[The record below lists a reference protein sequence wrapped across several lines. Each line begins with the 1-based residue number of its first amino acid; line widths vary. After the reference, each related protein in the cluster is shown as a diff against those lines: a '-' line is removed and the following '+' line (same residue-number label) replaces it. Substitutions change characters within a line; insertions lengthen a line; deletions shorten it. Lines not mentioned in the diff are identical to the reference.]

1 MENFNTV
8 SISNLEPHSNKEKY
22 VLYLVCFNTYVKQG
36 GGTTGNANEAA
47 TYNYIQILDFNLPN
61 TIALF
66 IDNRKA
72 TDIKHPG
79 KIRPWQMNAFAE
91 DSIPGILPSRAL
103 SSSYEDR
110 ARTKKINELAQAIN
124 RLARDNIERNNLI
137 KEYIKKAY
145 NG

>member
-47 TYNYIQILDFNLPN
+47 TYNYTQILDFNLPN

-66 IDNRKA
+66 IDNREA
-72 TDIKHPG
+72 TNIKHPG
-79 KIRPWQMNAFAE
+79 TIRPWQMNTFAE
-91 DSIPGILPSRAL
+91 DIIPDILPSRAL

-110 ARTKKINELAQAIN
+110 ARTKEINELAQAIN